1 MLETSDLQA
10 GSEGCGAAGLL
21 EPWHAVVSCRPPSSA
36 EVARW
41 REKRGEFKKKITEV
55 EQFKQTKAAPGK
67 TE

>member
-1 MLETSDLQA
+1 MLEASDVQF
-10 GSEGCGAAGLL
+10 GSEGCGAPGLL
-21 EPWHAVVSCRPPSSA
+21 EPQCAVVSCRPSSSA